1 MTGKIN
7 ICLQESPK
15 GKRMKKDMVSRR
27 DFLKDSAAL
36 AVVGSLYF
44 NLPAKLFAQPEQ
56 KTRVILIRHENL
68 LNEKGVPDYT
78 IVEQL
83 LDEAVTTLM
92 GETDP
97 LSAWKQLIRSSDV
110 VGIKTNVWNYLP
122 TPAELERAI
131 RKRVLDCGVTEKNIG
146 LKDRG
151 ILSDP
156 VFKKA
161 TALIN
166 VRPMRTHHWSGVGT
180 LLKNY
185 IMFVDKPYEYHGDSC
200 ADLATIW
207 KLPHVQ
213 GRTRLNILVM
223 FTPLFHSVGPHDY
236 SAEYTWKYQGL
247 LVGVDPVA
255 VDATGVRIIQA
266 KRREYFKDDRPINPP
281 VKHIFLADTRHH
293 LGTADP
299 NKIEL
304 IKLGWQDGVLI

>member
-1 MTGKIN
+1 MKRN
-7 ICLQESPK
+7 I
-15 GKRMKKDMVSRR
+15 VSRR

-36 AVVGSLYF
+36 AVAGSLYF
-44 NLPAKLFAQPEQ
+44 NLPAKLLAQQER
-56 KTRVILIRHENL
+56 KTRVVLIRHQNL
-68 LNEKGVPDYT
+68 LNEEGVPDKT

-83 LDEAVTTLM
+83 LDEAVTNLV
-92 GETDP
+92 GEKDP
-97 LSAWKQLIRSSDV
+97 TAAWKQLIKSNDV

-122 TPAELERAI
+122 IPAALETAVK
-131 RKRVLDCGVTEKNIG
+131 KRVLDCGVVEKNISIN
-146 LKDRG
+146 DRS

-166 VRPMRTHHWSGVGT
+166 MRPMRTHNWSGVGT

-185 IMFVDKPYEYHGDSC
+185 IMFVERPYEYHGDTC
-200 ADLATIW
+200 ADLASIW

-236 SAEYTWKYQGL
+236 SEEYTWKYQGL
-247 LVGVDPVA
+247 LLGVDPVA

>member
-1 MTGKIN
+1 M
-7 ICLQESPK
+7 
-15 GKRMKKDMVSRR
+15 MKKKNISRR

-36 AVVGSLYF
+36 AATGSLYL
-44 NLPAKLFAQPEQ
+44 NLPPKLFAQSEQ
-56 KTRVILIRHENL
+56 KTRVVLIRHKNL
-68 LNEKGVPDYT
+68 LNDKNIPDDA
-78 IVEQL
+78 ILQEM
-83 LDEAVTTLM
+83 LDQAVTALVD
-92 GETDP
+92 EVDP
-97 LSAWKQLIRSSDV
+97 IKAWKQFIQSNDI
-110 VGIKTNVWNYLP
+110 VGIKTNVWSYLR
-122 TPAELERAI
+122 TPPELEKAI
-131 RKRVLDCGVTEKNIG
+131 KKRVLDCGVVEKNISIN
-146 LKDRG
+146 DRG

-156 VFKKA
+156 VFKKV

-185 IMFVDKPYEYHGDSC
+185 IMFVNKPYEYHGDTC
-200 ADLATIW
+200 ADLAAIW

-236 SAEYTWKYQGL
+236 SAEYIWKYQGL
-247 LVGVDPVA
+247 LVGFDPVA

-266 KRREYFKDDRPINPP
+266 KRREYFKEDRPINPP

>member
-1 MTGKIN
+1 
-7 ICLQESPK
+7 LLYE
-15 GKRMKKDMVSRR
+15 KKVPNH
-27 DFLKDSAAL
+27 AL
-36 AVVGSLYF
+36 VA
-44 NLPAKLFAQPEQ
+44 
-56 KTRVILIRHENL
+56 
-68 LNEKGVPDYT
+68 
-78 IVEQL
+78 QL
-83 LDEAVTTLM
+83 LDEAVTALLK
-92 GETDP
+92 EKEP
-97 LSAWKQLIRSSDV
+97 LAAWKQLIKSSDV

-122 TPAELERAI
+122 TPEALETAVK
-131 RKRVLDCGVTEKNIG
+131 KRVMECGVAEKNISIN
-146 LKDRG
+146 DRG

-156 VFKKA
+156 VFKRA

-166 VRPMRTHHWSGVGT
+166 MRPMRTHNWSGVGT

-185 IMFVDKPYEYHGDSC
+185 IMFVDKPYEYHGDTC
-200 ADLATIW
+200 ADLAAIW

-213 GRTRLNILVM
+213 GRTRLNVLVM
-223 FTPLFHSVGPHDY
+223 FTPLFHSTGPHDY

-299 NKIEL
+299 NKIDL
-304 IKLGWQDGVLI
+304 IKLGWQDGMLI

>member
-1 MTGKIN
+1 MTAKIN
-7 ICLQESPK
+7 NSLQVSPK
-15 GKRMKKDMVSRR
+15 GNMMKKKNISRR

-36 AVVGSLYF
+36 AATGSLYL
-44 NLPAKLFAQPEQ
+44 NLPPKLFAQSEQ
-56 KTRVILIRHENL
+56 KTRVVLIRHKNL
-68 LNEKGVPDYT
+68 LNDKNIPDDA
-78 IVEQL
+78 ILQEM
-83 LDEAVTTLM
+83 LDQAVTALVD
-92 GETDP
+92 EVDP
-97 LSAWKQLIRSSDV
+97 IKAWKQFIQSNDI
-110 VGIKTNVWNYLP
+110 VGIKTNVWSYLR
-122 TPAELERAI
+122 TPPELEKAI
-131 RKRVLDCGVTEKNIG
+131 KKRVLDCGVVEKNISIN
-146 LKDRG
+146 DRG

-156 VFKKA
+156 VFKKV

-185 IMFVDKPYEYHGDSC
+185 IMFVNKPYEYHGDTC
-200 ADLATIW
+200 ADLAAIW

-236 SAEYTWKYQGL
+236 SAEYIWKYQGL
-247 LVGVDPVA
+247 LVGFDPVA

-266 KRREYFKDDRPINPP
+266 KRREYFKEDRPINPP

>member
-1 MTGKIN
+1 M
-7 ICLQESPK
+7 
-15 GKRMKKDMVSRR
+15 MKKNNISRR
-27 DFLKDSAAL
+27 DFLRDSAAL
-36 AVVGSLYF
+36 AAAGSLYL
-44 NLPAKLFAQPEQ
+44 NLPPKLFAQSQQ
-56 KTRVILIRHENL
+56 KTRVVLIRHKNL
-68 LNEKGVPDYT
+68 LNENGVPDNV
-78 IVEQL
+78 IVTQL
-83 LDEAVTTLM
+83 LDEAVTALM
-92 GETDP
+92 GQKDT
-97 LSAWKQLIRSSDV
+97 LTAWKQLIKSNDV

-122 TPAELERAI
+122 TPAALETAVK
-131 RKRVLDCGVTEKNIG
+131 KRVMDCGVAEKNISIN
-146 LKDRG
+146 DRS

-166 VRPMRTHHWSGVGT
+166 MRPMRTHNWSGVGT

-185 IMFVDKPYEYHGDSC
+185 IMFVDKPYEYHGDTC

-213 GRTRLNILVM
+213 GRTRLNVLVM
-223 FTPLFHSVGPHDY
+223 FTPLFHSTGPHDY
-236 SAEYTWKYQGL
+236 SAEYTWKYQGM

-266 KRREYFKDDRPINPP
+266 KRREYFKEDRPINPP